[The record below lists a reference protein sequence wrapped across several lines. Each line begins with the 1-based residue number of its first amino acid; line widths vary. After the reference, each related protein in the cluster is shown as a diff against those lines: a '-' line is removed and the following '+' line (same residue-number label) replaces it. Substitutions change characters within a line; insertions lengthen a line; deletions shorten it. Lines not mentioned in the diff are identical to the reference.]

1 LALKCATQQ
10 CPVLHGCRY
19 PKKYLP
25 AFTHFCAAKP
35 AEDKAMRLYPE
46 SALVQLEFDKVQQ
59 LLLQHV
65 KTEYAHQKV
74 ETMRIHTHIQYIEL
88 ELRQTHE
95 FMLLLQTG
103 DYFPGDFHKNL
114 HKDIKLLGIPGAV
127 LAGEQWILI
136 RKMLETINGI
146 FRWFDNERR
155 IGFPALTQVI
165 ANSYY
170 EKVIREMIDQVVDE
184 VGVVR
189 DDASEELQ
197 RIRMSLFRKRNEL
210 RRVFD
215 KIIQKM
221 NKQGYLSDIE
231 ESFMNGR
238 RVLAVFAENKR
249 MVKGVLH
256 GESDSRQTAFIEP
269 EETTALNN
277 EIFSLENEEHK
288 EVYRILRQLT
298 QDLQPY
304 ASLLQTYL
312 EIIGEFDFIKAKAKL
327 AIDMNASLPN
337 VVNKAHIEL
346 NRAYHPLLYLYNKN
360 SDKPT
365 IPLDIKLDDK
375 SRILVI
381 SGPNAGGKTVTMK
394 TIGLCQLMLQ
404 AGLLVPVKADSVMG
418 IFKQLFIHI
427 GDTQSIEFE
436 LSTYSS
442 HLQHM
447 KYFLELANGKTM
459 FFIDELGSGS
469 DPNLGGAFAEVI
481 MEELARKHS
490 MGVVTTHYLNL
501 KVMANRVPGIINGA
515 MQFDEEKLSPL
526 YKLVVGKPGS
536 SYTFSIAERIGLPKP
551 LIQRARKLVDED
563 HFTLD
568 KLLNRTEQDLQKL
581 ETRQVELQQL
591 MKENERL
598 KKEME
603 KVLNR
608 EKHQQQLELLKQ
620 QNRFREDQL
629 TYLKE
634 MERKLKAMVIEW
646 RKTDNKDEVVKLIH
660 ALLFKQKEKQTTE
673 KKDKKVDSR
682 YTEISEPIAEGDKVK
697 MKKNRQIG
705 VVKEIR
711 GKKAIVQVGVI
722 PITIE
727 VAELVK
733 VIERPEPAP
742 DL

>member
-1 LALKCATQQ
+1 
-10 CPVLHGCRY
+10 
-19 PKKYLP
+19 
-25 AFTHFCAAKP
+25 
-35 AEDKAMRLYPE
+35 M
-46 SALVQLEFDKVQQ
+46 VQLEFDKVQQ
-59 LLLQHV
+59 LLLNHV
-65 KTEYAHQKV
+65 KTAYAHHKV
-74 ETMRIHTHIQYIEL
+74 EHMRIHTHIQYIET

-95 FMLLLQTG
+95 FMLLLQTAQ
-103 DYFPGDFHKNL
+103 YFPGDFYKNL
-114 HKDIKLLGIPGAV
+114 EKDLKLLSIPGAM
-127 LAGEQWILI
+127 LTGEQWVLI
-136 RKMLETINGI
+136 RKLLETAGNI
-146 FRWFDNERR
+146 FRWFDSERR
-155 IGFPALTQVI
+155 LAFPALTLVVN
-165 ANSYY
+165 NSYY
-170 EKVIREMIDQVVDE
+170 EKVIREMIDAVVDE
-184 VGVVR
+184 MGVVK
-189 DDASEELQ
+189 DDASEDLQ
-197 RIRMSLFRKRNEL
+197 RIRQSLYRKRNEL

-215 KIIQKM
+215 RIIQKM
-221 NKQGYLSDIE
+221 NKQGYLADIE
-231 ESFMNGR
+231 ESFLNGR

-249 MVKGVLH
+249 MIKGVLH

-288 EVYRILRQLT
+288 EVQRILRQLT
-298 QDLQPY
+298 ASLQPY
-304 ASLLQTYL
+304 AALMQTYL
-312 EIIGEFDFIKAKAKL
+312 DIIGEFDYIKAKAKL
-327 AIDMNASLPN
+327 ATDMNAQMPN

-346 NRAYHPLLYLYNKN
+346 KKAYHPLLYLYNKQ
-360 SDKPT
+360 SGKET
-365 IPLDIKLDDK
+365 IPLNLKLDDK
-375 SRILVI
+375 GRILVI

-394 TIGLCQLMLQ
+394 TIGLCQMMLQ
-404 AGLLVPVKADSVMG
+404 AGLLVPMQADSVMG

-469 DPNLGGAFAEVI
+469 DPNLGGSFAEVI

-515 MQFDEEKLSPL
+515 MQFDEEKLTPL
-526 YKLVVGKPGS
+526 YRLVVGKPGS
-536 SYTFSIAERIGLPKP
+536 SYTFSIAERIGLPKA
-551 LIQRARKLVDED
+551 LIARARKLVDED

-568 KLLNRTEQDLQKL
+568 KLLNRTEQDLQRL
-581 ETRQVELQQL
+581 EVREAELQKL

-603 KVLNR
+603 KVMNR
-608 EKHQQQLELLKQ
+608 EKHDQQVELLKQ
-620 QNRFREDQL
+620 QNRFREEQL

-646 RKTDNKDEVVKLIH
+646 RKTDNKEEVVKLIH
-660 ALLFKQKEKQTTE
+660 ALLFKQKEKLTAE
-673 KKDKKVDSR
+673 KKDKKVDNR
-682 YTEISEPIAEGDKVK
+682 YTETADPIAEGDKVK
-697 MKKNRQIG
+697 MKKNRQVG

-722 PITIE
+722 PITID

-733 VIERPEPAP
+733 VIEKPAEEEATK
-742 DL
+742 